1 MCWKVMLMPIKI
13 GHSSIDENGKAVGG
27 NAGDQTKKEV
37 CIRNYYD
44 GKWNRILRPKNSS
57 LADKSALAVEQA
69 CGNDKIGYDQR
80 QRNTLYNQA
89 LKVDFDLSKIK
100 VPCECDCSSLIHVAV
115 IAGGANVSYGSN
127 GFTTR
132 TMADRLLASKEYEE
146 LPSAK
151 NLKRGDILVREGKHT
166 VMVLEGEV
174 ETVDVA
180 VEVLRKGTKSDSVK
194 TLQILLNGYGYSCGD
209 VDGSF
214 GSKTLAAVQKYQK
227 ANKLSVDGVV
237 GKKTWTVLLQGGN

>member
-1 MCWKVMLMPIKI
+1 MPIRI

-27 NAGDQTKKEV
+27 NSGDQTKKEV
-37 CIRNYYD
+37 CIRNYYN
-44 GKWNRILRPKNSS
+44 GNWNRLLRPKDSA
-57 LADKSALAVEQA
+57 LAEKSALAMEQI
-69 CGNDKIGYDQR
+69 CNNDNVGYDQY
-80 QRNTLYNQA
+80 QRNTLYDQA

-100 VPCECDCSSLIHVAV
+100 VKCECDCSSSIHVAV
-115 IAGGANVSYGSN
+115 IAGGANISYGSN

-132 TMADRLLASKEYEE
+132 TMAGILLSSKEYEE
-146 LPSAK
+146 LPLK
-151 NLKRGDILVREGKHT
+151 TPLKRGDILVREGKHT

-180 VEVLRKGTKSDSVK
+180 VEVLKKGNKSDSVR

-214 GSKTLAAVQKYQK
+214 GAKTLAAVQKFQK
-227 ANKLSVDGVV
+227 ANKLTVDGVV
-237 GKKTWTVLLQGGN
+237 GKKTWTVLLQGGK

>member
-1 MCWKVMLMPIKI
+1 MPIKI
-13 GHSSIDENGKAVGG
+13 GHASIDENGNDVGG
-27 NAGDQTKKEV
+27 IAGDQTKKEV

-44 GKWNRILRPKNSS
+44 GKWNRILRPKSAT
-57 LADKSALAVEQA
+57 LAEKSAVAVEQA
-69 CGNDKIGYDQR
+69 CKNDKIGYDQR

-100 VPCECDCSSLIHVAV
+100 VPCECDCSALMHVAV
-115 IAGGANVSYGSN
+115 IAGGANISYGSN
-127 GFTTR
+127 GFSTR
-132 TMADRLLASKEYEE
+132 TMVNRLLASKEYEE

-151 NLKRGDILVREGKHT
+151 NLRRGDILVREGTHT

-180 VEVLRKGTKSDSVK
+180 VEVLKKGARSDSVK
-194 TLQILLNGYGYSCGD
+194 ALQILLNGYGYSCGE

-214 GSKTLAAVQKYQK
+214 GSKTLSAVQKYQK
-227 ANKLSVDGVV
+227 ANKLTVDGVV
-237 GKKTWTVLLQGGN
+237 GKKTWTILLQGGN